1 MRSEGI
7 ESAKALDKCA
17 PWQTPR
23 FRETD
28 LNLTSSLYKREAP
41 VLASSTSGKQ

>member
-1 MRSEGI
+1 MRSEGSK
-7 ESAKALDKCA
+7 SANALETALPGK
-17 PWQTPR
+17 PLI
-23 FRETD
+23 FRESD

>member
-7 ESAKALDKCA
+7 ESAKALETALPGK
-17 PWQTPR
+17 PVI

-28 LNLTSSLYKREAP
+28 LNLTSSLYKREVP